1 MSESYEESTAGI
13 GEVNDDD
20 RLWAALAWI
29 PISPVWP
36 IVAIILLLMPEK
48 RDQPFIR
55 YHAVLA
61 LITGVVGFLL
71 SFLCVGVIILV
82 AMFYY
87 AFKAY
92 QGERVNIPVLTDF
105 AESQGWV

>member
-1 MSESYEESTAGI
+1 MSESYEETVAGS
-13 GEVNDDD
+13 GEISDDD

-36 IVAIILLLMPEK
+36 IIAVILLLLPEK
-48 RDQPFIR
+48 RERPFIK

-61 LITGVVGFLL
+61 LVTGVVGFLL
-71 SFLCVGVIILV
+71 SFLCVGVIILI
-82 AMFYY
+82 AMFYF

-92 QGERVNIPVLTDF
+92 QGERIEIPVLTDF
-105 AESQGWV
+105 AENQGWI

>member
-1 MSESYEESTAGI
+1 MSESYEESKAGI
-13 GEVNDDD
+13 GEISDDD

-29 PISPVWP
+29 PISPAWP
-36 IVAIILLLMPEK
+36 IIAAILLLMPEK
-48 RDQPFIR
+48 REQPFIK

-61 LITGVVGFLL
+61 LITGVVGIVL

-82 AMFYY
+82 AMFYFAY
-87 AFKAY
+87 KAY
-92 QGERVNIPVLTDF
+92 QGERVDIPVLTDF